1 MINKGGI
8 KELKYVIIDERM
20 RTIEKEKL
28 RNLGF
33 EIIEIEKNDELYS
46 EISSHVDISCLKINN
61 NLIVNLYQFDIINEK
76 LKNEINLFK
85 GNSRLEKN
93 YPNDIAYNVAIVGNN
108 AIHNFK
114 YTDKKA
120 LEILKREKFN
130 LIQVNQGYTNC
141 SIAIIDENSIIT
153 TDKGIYNSL
162 KDYDFDI
169 LFMEDFLDIKLL
181 NGNNYS
187 IKTGFIGGAISR
199 IENNI
204 FITGDLNKID
214 KDNKIRK
221 FIANKGLKIIEFE
234 GIDVIDYGGIIYGL

>member
-1 MINKGGI
+1 M
-8 KELKYVIIDERM
+8 
-20 RTIEKEKL
+20 
-28 RNLGF
+28 
-33 EIIEIEKNDELYS
+33 
-46 EISSHVDISCLKINN
+46 
-61 NLIVNLYQFDIINEK
+61 
-76 LKNEINLFK
+76 
-85 GNSRLEKN
+85 
-93 YPNDIAYNVAIVGNN
+93 YNVAIVGNN